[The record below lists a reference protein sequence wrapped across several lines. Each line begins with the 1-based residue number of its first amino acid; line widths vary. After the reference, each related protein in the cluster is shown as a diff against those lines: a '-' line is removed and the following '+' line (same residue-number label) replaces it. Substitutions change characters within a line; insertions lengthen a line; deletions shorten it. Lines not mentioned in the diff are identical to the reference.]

1 MIFIDSNIPMYLVG
15 ADHPNK
21 TRTRQILEQA
31 VFEDQRL
38 VTDAEVMQEILHR
51 YGSIGSADAI
61 EPAFAALIGLVDEVF
76 PIDHIDVLAAHRI
89 MQGFGLSARDA
100 IHVTVMERYQIDR
113 MMSFDAGFDAYPGMV
128 RLS

>member
-1 MIFIDSNIPMYLVG
+1 MYLVG

-51 YGSIGSADAI
+51 YGSIGRPDAI

-89 MQGFGLSARDA
+89 MQGVGLSARDA
-100 IHVTVMERYQIDR
+100 IHVTVMERYQIDQ
-113 MMSFDAGFDAYPGMV
+113 MMSFDAGFDAYPGLV